1 MYEDIAWKNFEN
13 TGSIESFLEYIQFKN
28 LKNELSYNKDN
39 LEGVLQN
46 EVSQSKGSSYKRN
59 SL

>member
-28 LKNELSYNKDN
+28 LKIELS
-39 LEGVLQN
+39 
-46 EVSQSKGSSYKRN
+46 
-59 SL
+59 